1 MGKKFRVGDMV
12 FISVGTYK
20 ESKTVGE
27 VRYISYLLHLVQI
40 IVIFDTDKSLINK
53 SIVVPE
59 EVISKVDI
67 KHVQQY
73 PYIAPFVKIPS
84 ENFFLDE

>member
-1 MGKKFRVGDMV
+1 MGENLRLGDVV

-27 VRYISYLLHLVQI
+27 VRYISDLLHIVQI

-53 SIVVPE
+53 CIVVTE

-67 KHVQQY
+67 KHVEQY

-84 ENFFLDE
+84 ENFFLD